1 MNDKMLLQDLLATV
15 KLSCDLL
22 LNGTIES
29 SSENV
34 RDAFNSTLFE
44 NLKIQNEIAQ
54 KMTDKGWYEK
64 KLVEPTK
71 IHQLEKKFAEQSFS

>member
-44 NLKIQNEIAQ
+44 NLKIKNEIAQ

-71 IHQLEKKFAEQSFS
+71 IHQTKEICRTKLS

>member
-64 KLVEPTK
+64 KLAEPTK
-71 IHQLEKKFAEQSFS
+71 IHQTEKKFAEQSFS